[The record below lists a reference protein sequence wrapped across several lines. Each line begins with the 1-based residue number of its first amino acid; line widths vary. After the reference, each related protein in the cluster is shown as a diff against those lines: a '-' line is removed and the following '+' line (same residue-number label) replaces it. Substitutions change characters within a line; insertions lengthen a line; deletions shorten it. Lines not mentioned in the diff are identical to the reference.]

1 MLLFSWFKCTNC
13 ANFDR
18 LSSPNKSST
27 PPRSSSLL
35 PFDPLMKHLKQC
47 HSLGSERRPSRA
59 ACNQKVKVL
68 NCGASNMR
76 SSSVSHWV
84 SLPCPPFSSGAAE
97 QKQQKCWKAEVLSAE
112 VFRVWRRSVGC
123 SCRTGLKCPG
133 LHCRFS
139 ACCSGDAVYSSLHTS
154 FLNKD
159 VATVTSAACFWT
171 SESSAHWWLP
181 SWLVVISLRSAFIH
195 WFVSGHKYYCL
206 FSLSMNFP
214 AWSHVHKHVKCPG
227 AVRNLD
233 CK

>member
-1 MLLFSWFKCTNC
+1 MYELCELW
-13 ANFDR
+13 
-18 LSSPNKSST
+18 
-27 PPRSSSLL
+27 SSLVSEQKLDAAPLQL
-35 PFDPLMKHLKQC
+35 PPSVWSLNETFKKRHG
-47 HSLGSERRPSRA
+47 LGSERRPSRA

-139 ACCSGDAVYSSLHTS
+139 ASCSGDAVYSSLHTS
-154 FLNKD
+154 F
-159 VATVTSAACFWT
+159 
-171 SESSAHWWLP
+171 
-181 SWLVVISLRSAFIH
+181 
-195 WFVSGHKYYCL
+195 
-206 FSLSMNFP
+206 
-214 AWSHVHKHVKCPG
+214 
-227 AVRNLD
+227 
-233 CK
+233 